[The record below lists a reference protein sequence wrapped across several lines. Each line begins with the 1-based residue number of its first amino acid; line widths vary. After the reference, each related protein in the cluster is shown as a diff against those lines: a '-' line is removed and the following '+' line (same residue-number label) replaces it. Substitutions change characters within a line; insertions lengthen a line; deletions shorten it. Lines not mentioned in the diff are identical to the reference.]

1 MHDPSREETVA
12 GGGAARRLRL
22 RVVQVA
28 YGDEE
33 PPQQRVRR
41 VAALVAQQRDADLIV
56 LPELWPHGGF
66 SYDQWAARAEALDGP
81 FVDAMREAAKEAG
94 ATVHAGSFIER
105 GAGGMWNTS
114 VVFGPT
120 GELLGVYRKIH
131 RFGEGERSLLEAGTE
146 IVTVPLRVGGQQVAT
161 AGLATCY
168 DLRFPELF
176 RRLVD
181 ESCELLVVPAAWPA
195 ARVGHWQVLGQ
206 ARAIENQ
213 CVVVQVNTAGIHSGV
228 AMGGCSQVIGP
239 AGEVLARGV
248 DDGDEVLA
256 VDVDLD
262 DVSRWRRDFPA
273 LTDRRLGREQHA

>member
-1 MHDPSREETVA
+1 MHDPSLAETPA
-12 GGGAARRLRL
+12 GGGAQRRLRL

-33 PPQQRVRR
+33 APAQRIRR
-41 VAALVAQQRDADLIV
+41 VAELVTQQRHADLIV

-66 SYDQWAARAEALDGP
+66 AYNHWAARAEALDGA
-81 FVDAMREAAKEAG
+81 FVGAMREAARAAG

-120 GELLGVYRKIH
+120 GDLLSTYRKIH
-131 RFGEGERSLLEAGTE
+131 RFGEGERSLLEAGVE
-146 IVTVPLRVGGQQVAT
+146 VVTAPLGVGGRQVAT

-168 DLRFPELF
+168 DLRFPEMF

-181 ESCELLVVPAAWPA
+181 QSCELLVVPAAWPA
-195 ARVGHWQVLGQ
+195 ARVQHWRVLGQ

-213 CVVVQVNTAGIHSGV
+213 CVVVQVNTAGTHSGV

-239 AGEVLARGV
+239 AGEVLARAG
-248 DDGDEVLA
+248 DGEEVLA
-256 VDVDLD
+256 VEVDLD
-262 DVSRWRRDFPA
+262 DVSRARRDFPA
-273 LTDRRLGREQHA
+273 LADRRLGREQHV

>member
-1 MHDPSREETVA
+1 MHETWLEALA

-33 PPQQRVRR
+33 TPEQRVQR
-41 VAALVAQQRDADLIV
+41 VAGLVAQQRDADLVV
-56 LPELWPHGGF
+56 LPELWAHGGF
-66 SYDQWAARAEALDGP
+66 ASDRWTQRAEPLDGP
-81 FVDAMREAAKEAG
+81 FVGIMREAARAAG

-114 VVFGPT
+114 VVVGPA
-120 GELLGVYRKIH
+120 GAVLGTYRKIH
-131 RFGEGERSLLEAGTE
+131 RFGEGERSLLEAGTQ
-146 IVTVPLRVGGQQVAT
+146 IVTVPLRLAGRQVAT

-181 ESCELLVVPAAWPA
+181 RSCEVLLIPAAWPA
-195 ARVGHWQVLGQ
+195 ARVQHWQVLGQ

-213 CVVVQVNTAGIHSGV
+213 CVVVQVNTAGTHSGV
-228 AMGGCSQVIGP
+228 AMGGRSQVVGP
-239 AGEVLARGV
+239 TGDVLARAM
-248 DDGDEVLA
+248 DDGDEVLS
-256 VDVDLD
+256 VELDLD
-262 DVSRWRRDFPA
+262 AVSRQRADFRV
-273 LTDRRLGREQHA
+273 LDDRRLGRGQYA